1 MYIKIIVVYLLIHSH
16 QKKIKMEKTQRE
28 LTYNEWVKEYKVSSS
43 YVEPTNYYQ
52 GNPGSGFEPMVM
64 ETKLQRFFRLLGF

>member
-1 MYIKIIVVYLLIHSH
+1 
-16 QKKIKMEKTQRE
+16 MEKTQRE

-43 YVEPTNYYQ
+43 YVEPTKYYQ
-52 GNPGSGFEPMVM
+52 GNKGSGFEPMVM